1 MIPNHIVHK
10 GYHVTAMKQTI
21 FKRSSNRWF
30 LSYSDSEYYTQYA
43 AKSLSSISRHPRDWG
58 HMHLASEFS
67 QRSRTASRINLSIQ
81 DLLRP
86 WREGLMTPIT
96 KGLLTL
102 QQSKMQSSKSL
113 YNTFFDI
120 SYHYWCAASV
130 SYFRKLDQEIDNP
143 ETAVQRYGNQYICS
157 ISLISIVLNAII
169 NFWHGAKTSEITNWN
184 ITLNFQLITA
194 MS

>member
-21 FKRSSNRWF
+21 FKRSSNRCF
-30 LSYSDSEYYTQYA
+30 LSYSDIYTQYA

-58 HMHLASEFS
+58 HMHLASELS

-81 DLLRP
+81 DLPRP
-86 WREGLMTPIT
+86 WREGLMTPKT
-96 KGLLTL
+96 TGLTL

-143 ETAVQRYGNQYICS
+143 ETAVQGYGSQYIYS
-157 ISLISIVLNAII
+157 IFVDIDSIKC
-169 NFWHGAKTSEITNWN
+169 HH
-184 ITLNFQLITA
+184 
-194 MS
+194 